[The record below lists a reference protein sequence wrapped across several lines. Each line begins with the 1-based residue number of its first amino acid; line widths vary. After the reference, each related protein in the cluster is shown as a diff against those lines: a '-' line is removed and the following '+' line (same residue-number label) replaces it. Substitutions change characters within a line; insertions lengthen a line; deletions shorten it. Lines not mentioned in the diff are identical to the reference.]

1 MKNIIIYQFYL
12 MYKWNSEEIKN
23 QVGLFFK
30 LYRLR
35 KGLSQFQVATEID
48 LSKDYIGR
56 IERGKTNPTIEIII
70 AICNFLEIDI
80 LNVFSKISQSQ
91 LDSMINE
98 TKLLEEKF
106 KNQNKRKS

>member
-1 MKNIIIYQFYL
+1 
-12 MYKWNSEEIKN
+12 MYKWKSEEIKH
-23 QVGLFFK
+23 QIGIVFK

-35 KGLSQFQVATEID
+35 KGLSQFQIATEID

-70 AICNFLEIDI
+70 AICNFLEID
-80 LNVFSKISQSQ
+80 LLLLFSRISQSQ
-91 LDSMINE
+91 LDSMTSE
-98 TKLLEEKF
+98 TKLLEEKL

>member
-1 MKNIIIYQFYL
+1 

-23 QVGLFFK
+23 QIGIIFK

-35 KGLSQFQVATEID
+35 KGLSQFQLANEVD

-70 AICNFLEIDI
+70 SICNFLEIDI
-80 LNVFSKISQSQ
+80 IHVFSKLNQSQ
-91 LDSMINE
+91 LDSIITE
-98 TKLLEEKF
+98 TILLEEKF

>member
-1 MKNIIIYQFYL
+1 
-12 MYKWNSEEIKN
+12 MYKWQTEEIKK
-23 QVGLFFK
+23 QIGLFFK

-56 IERGKTNPTIEIII
+56 IERGKTNTTIEIII

-80 LNVFSKISQSQ
+80 LRLFSKLTQSQ
-91 LDSMINE
+91 LDSMISE

>member
-1 MKNIIIYQFYL
+1 

-23 QVGLFFK
+23 QIGIFFK

-70 AICNFLEIDI
+70 AICNFLEIDLI
-80 LNVFSKISQSQ
+80 GLFSKISQSQ
-91 LDSMINE
+91 IDSMISE

-106 KNQNKRKS
+106 KNQNKRKSL

>member
-1 MKNIIIYQFYL
+1 
-12 MYKWNSEEIKN
+12 MYKWKTEEIIN
-23 QVGLFFK
+23 QIGIVFK

-70 AICNFLEIDI
+70 AICNFLEID
-80 LNVFSKISQSQ
+80 LLQAFCKISQSQ
-91 LDSMINE
+91 LDSMISE
-98 TKLLEEKF
+98 TKLLEERL
-106 KNQNKRKS
+106 KNQNKKKS

>member
-1 MKNIIIYQFYL
+1 
-12 MYKWNSEEIKN
+12 MYKWHTEEIKN
-23 QVGLFFK
+23 QIGLFFK

-56 IERGKTNPTIEIII
+56 IERGKTNTSIEIII

-80 LNVFSKISQSQ
+80 LRLFSKLTQSQ
-91 LDSMINE
+91 FDSMISE